1 MEARKKIQKN
11 LKQFSGGAVL
21 SIEDRFGSLVFTGWK
36 YYRERSPQMF
46 DFDPA
51 IVAILIPILA
61 VIGTFAMIITVIVVS
76 GREKELKHKER
87 LVAME
92 KGMEIPVEP
101 LEVKRPAFKSL
112 RAWGLV
118 LLFLGIVV
126 FFALWAQ
133 VEFKVSIWGLGPAA
147 IGAALLLAAAKEQGE
162 YKE

>member
-1 MEARKKIQKN
+1 
-11 LKQFSGGAVL
+11 
-21 SIEDRFGSLVFTGWK
+21 
-36 YYRERSPQMF
+36 MF
-46 DFDPA
+46 EMNPT

-92 KGMEIPVEP
+92 KGIEIPEEP
-101 LEVKRPAFKSL
+101 LKVKRPAFKSL

-133 VEFKVSIWGLGPAA
+133 VAFKISLWGLGPAA
-147 IGAALLLAAAKEQGE
+147 VGAALLIAAAKEQGE
-162 YKE
+162 YRE